1 MGKLRLKSLFI
12 DMEISMEGIMRPLK
26 ALGDESRVRIL
37 WMLEERPLCVCE
49 IQEALGLAQST
60 VSRHLQLLEES
71 GFVTSEKEGQ
81 WRNYR
86 LRHDPPPGIQGL
98 LSVVR
103 SEARV
108 EPEAKKLREKVKTLC
123 RDEICARKQA

>member
-1 MGKLRLKSLFI
+1 
-12 DMEISMEGIMRPLK
+12 MEEIMKPLK

-49 IQEALGLAQST
+49 LTEALGLAQST
-60 VSRHLQLLEES
+60 VSRHLQLLEDA
-71 GFVTSEKEGQ
+71 GFILAEKESQ

-86 LRHDPPPGIQGL
+86 LRPDPPPGVQGL
-98 LSVVR
+98 LAVVR

-108 EPEAKKLREKVKTLC
+108 EPEAKKLRERVKTLY
-123 RDEICARKQA
+123 RVEICAKKQA

>member
-1 MGKLRLKSLFI
+1 
-12 DMEISMEGIMRPLK
+12 MEGIMKSLK

-60 VSRHLQLLEES
+60 VSRHLQLLEEA

-81 WRNYR
+81 WRNYK
-86 LRHDPPPGIQGL
+86 LNPSPIPAVSGL

-103 SEARV
+103 LCALA
-108 EPEAKKLREKVKTLC
+108 EPEALELRERVKTIW
-123 RDEICARKQA
+123 RENICCKKAV